1 LLYLTTLC
9 SDNGRPVVPY
19 GNINFGVWCLRRVYR
34 LENNRMPYALCFM
47 LYALC
52 YMPCALCLVLYAL
65 CFMLYVLCPMPYA
78 LCPMPYV
85 LCLMP
90 YALCLMPHASYLM
103 PHASCRT
110 WTMLYRRVS
119 IREGDSKFRGGS
131 NRWRW
136 RWMHRPCSP
145 PRSSPQASVEGGG
158 FCCVLP
164 LCRLLELPLIT
175 STIGVKSVH
184 HDHA

>member
-1 LLYLTTLC
+1 
-9 SDNGRPVVPY
+9 VPY
-19 GNINFGVWCLRRVYR
+19 GNINYGVWCLRRVYR

-52 YMPCALCLVLYAL
+52 PVLYAL
-65 CFMLYVLCPMPYA
+65 CFMLYVSCLMPHASCFMPHASCPMPYA
-78 LCPMPYV
+78 

-90 YALCLMPHASYLM
+90 YALCLMPYALSLM
-103 PHASCRT
+103 PYALCLIPHASCRT

-145 PRSSPQASVEGGG
+145 PRSSPQASVGGGG